1 MKSKTMK
8 IGLFLLLTA
17 TSFVNVANAQK
28 GGKKAN
34 EKEILYQNFEETK
47 KEIVAELGK
56 IEFVGGLSSPTE
68 IKADLFMTEAGGDLG
83 VPLNIY
89 GTEVPSADGGGKNYA
104 GAAFAIKTTGSL
116 WVWGVGNSTGRFG
129 RNVVDTSDILSPV
142 QVGTLTNWSMA
153 SAHNYQ
159 AGAIKTDG
167 TLWTW
172 GSNSGGTLGDGTAIN
187 RSSPVQIGSGTTW
200 NTIRVS
206 DGGMMAL
213 NNVVVGVPG
222 YFTY

>member
-17 TSFVNVANAQK
+17 TSFVNVTNAQK

-104 GAAFAIKTTGSL
+104 GAAFYKPGKLAAERSYITVPIMKGSEQL
-116 WVWGVGNSTGRFG
+116 TLKKGLKYCVEFSVSLSESSKFAVNNIAAHFSKESLTSDGVGYIIKSEKVMKGQGNKIYTGFY
-129 RNVVDTSDILSPV
+129 P
-142 QVGTLTNWSMA
+142 
-153 SAHNYQ
+153 
-159 AGAIKTDG
+159 
-167 TLWTW
+167 
-172 GSNSGGTLGDGTAIN
+172 N
-187 RSSPVQIGSGTTW
+187 RC
-200 NTIRVS
+200 
-206 DGGMMAL
+206 
-213 NNVVVGVPG
+213 
-222 YFTY
+222 